1 MQRFVVLTLNGLTEG
16 SIYAA
21 MALAL
26 VMIWRATQVVNF
38 AQGAMAMFT
47 TYLALFAL
55 ERGAPYWLAFIVA
68 LGCGFLIGA
77 VVERVLVRP
86 VENKPP
92 LNVVILTLG
101 VLLMLEA
108 LAPMLFGGQIRSFPA
123 AFSIVGLRLGSM
135 QVPFSRFDLF
145 TLISVLVV
153 MGLLLLLFQRTNL
166 GLRMR
171 AAAFNPEVSRLL
183 GIRVGRMLTLG
194 WALASAVGALAG
206 VLIAPSLL
214 LYPTYM
220 DQILVFGF
228 TGAILG
234 GLDSPPGAV
243 VGGLA
248 MGFALSYVGGY
259 FGSDLETVGA
269 LVILIAVL
277 MVRPRGLLAW
287 RAQRVVLRCRLPRPA
302 GRRCSPPP

>member
-68 LGCGFLIGA
+68 LACGFLLGA

-108 LAPMLFGGQIRSFPA
+108 LAPMLFGGQIRAFPA
-123 AFSIVGLRLGSM
+123 AFSIIGLRLGSL
-135 QVPFSRFDLF
+135 QVPFSRFDIF
-145 TLISVLVV
+145 TLVSVLVV

-194 WALASAVGALAG
+194 WALASVVGALAG

-243 VGGLA
+243 VGGLV

-287 RAQRVVLRCRLPRPA
+287 RAQRVV
-302 GRRCSPPP
+302 

>member
-55 ERGAPYWLAFIVA
+55 ERGASYWLAFAIA
-68 LGCGFLIGA
+68 LGCGLLLGA

-86 VENKPP
+86 VESAPP

-101 VLLMLEA
+101 ILLVLEA

-123 AFSIVGLRLGSM
+123 AFSIVGLRLGSL
-135 QVPFSRFDLF
+135 QIPLSPFDLF
-145 TLISVLVV
+145 ILASVLI
-153 MGLLLLLFQRTNL
+153 MMALLLLLFQRTDL

-171 AAAFNPEVSRLL
+171 ASAFNPEVSRLL

-194 WALASAVGALAG
+194 WALAALVGALAG
-206 VLIAPSLL
+206 LLIAPSLL

-220 DQILVFGF
+220 DQVLVFGF

-243 VGGLA
+243 IGGLA
-248 MGFALSYVGGY
+248 MGFSLSYVGGY
-259 FGSDLETVGA
+259 LGSDLETVGA

-277 MVRPRGLLAW
+277 MVRPRGLFTL
-287 RAQRVVLRCRLPRPA
+287 RAQREV
-302 GRRCSPPP
+302 

>member
-1 MQRFVVLTLNGLTEG
+1 MGRFVVLTLNGLTEG
-16 SIYAA
+16 AIYAA

-26 VMIWRATQVVNF
+26 VMIWRATRVVNF

-55 ERGAPYWLAFIVA
+55 ERGAPYWVAFIVA
-68 LGCGFLIGA
+68 LLCGLLLGA
-77 VVERVLVRP
+77 CVERVLVRP
-86 VENKPP
+86 VESSPP

-101 VLLMLEA
+101 VLLVLEA
-108 LAPMLFGGQIRSFPA
+108 LAPMIFGGQIRSFPA
-123 AFSIVGLRLGSM
+123 AFSIVGMRVGSLAI
-135 QVPFSRFDLF
+135 PFSPFDLF
-145 TLISVLVV
+145 TLGSVL
-153 MGLLLLLFQRTNL
+153 GLMVILLLLFQKTDL

-171 AAAFNPEVSRLL
+171 AAAFNAEVSRLL
-183 GIRVGRMLTLG
+183 GIQVGRMLTLG
-194 WALASAVGALAG
+194 WALASLVGALAG

-220 DQILVFGF
+220 DQVLVFGF

-248 MGFALSYVGGY
+248 IGFALSYVGGY

-269 LVILIAVL
+269 LVILVAVL
-277 MVRPRGLLAW
+277 MIRPRGLFAW
-287 RAQRVVLRCRLPRPA
+287 QSQRQV
-302 GRRCSPPP
+302 

>member
-47 TYLALFAL
+47 TYLALFSL
-55 ERGAPYWLAFIVA
+55 EQGAPYWVAFMIA
-68 LGCGFLIGA
+68 LVCGLLLGA

-86 VENKPP
+86 VETKPP

-101 VLLMLEA
+101 VLLFLEA

-123 AFSIVGLRLGSM
+123 AFSIVGIQVGSLHI
-135 QVPFSRFDLF
+135 PFSLFDLF
-145 TLISVLVV
+145 ALICVLLLMVI
-153 MGLLLLLFQRTNL
+153 LLLLFQRTDL

-171 AAAFNPEVSRLL
+171 AAAFNAEVARLL

-194 WALASAVGALAG
+194 WGLASLVGAMAG

-220 DQILVFGF
+220 DQVLVFGF

-243 VGGLA
+243 IGGLV

-259 FGSDLETVGA
+259 LGASLETVGA

-277 MVRPRGLLAW
+277 MVRPRGLFAW
-287 RAQRVVLRCRLPRPA
+287 QAHRVV
-302 GRRCSPPP
+302 

>member
-1 MQRFVVLTLNGLTEG
+1 VQRFVVLTLNGLTEG

-47 TYLALFAL
+47 TYLALFSL
-55 ERGAPYWLAFIVA
+55 EHGAAYWLAFVIA
-68 LGCGFLIGA
+68 LGCGFALGA

-86 VENKPP
+86 VETKPP

-101 VLLMLEA
+101 LLLVLEA

-123 AFSIVGLRLGSM
+123 AFSIVGLRLGSL
-135 QVPFSRFDLF
+135 QVPFSGFDLF
-145 TLISVLVV
+145 TLVSVLVV
-153 MGLLLLLFQRTNL
+153 MGLLLLLFQRTDL

-194 WALASAVGALAG
+194 WALASVVGALAG
-206 VLIAPSLL
+206 LLIAPSLL

-220 DQILVFGF
+220 DQVLVFGF

-243 VGGLA
+243 VGGLV

-259 FGSDLETVGA
+259 LGSDLETVGA

-287 RAQRVVLRCRLPRPA
+287 RAQRVV
-302 GRRCSPPP
+302 

>member
-55 ERGAPYWLAFIVA
+55 ERGASYWLAFAIA
-68 LGCGFLIGA
+68 LGCGLLLGA

-86 VENKPP
+86 VESAPP

-101 VLLMLEA
+101 ILLVLEA

-123 AFSIVGLRLGSM
+123 AFSIVGLRLGSL
-135 QVPFSRFDLF
+135 QIPLSPFDLF
-145 TLISVLVV
+145 ILASVLI
-153 MGLLLLLFQRTNL
+153 MMALLLLLFQRTDL

-171 AAAFNPEVSRLL
+171 ASAFNPEVSRLL

-194 WALASAVGALAG
+194 WALAALVGALAG
-206 VLIAPSLL
+206 MLIAPSLL

-220 DQILVFGF
+220 DQVLVFGF

-243 VGGLA
+243 IGGLA
-248 MGFALSYVGGY
+248 MGFSLSYVGGY
-259 FGSDLETVGA
+259 LGSDLETVGA

-277 MVRPRGLLAW
+277 MVRPRGLFTL
-287 RAQRVVLRCRLPRPA
+287 RAQREV
-302 GRRCSPPP
+302 